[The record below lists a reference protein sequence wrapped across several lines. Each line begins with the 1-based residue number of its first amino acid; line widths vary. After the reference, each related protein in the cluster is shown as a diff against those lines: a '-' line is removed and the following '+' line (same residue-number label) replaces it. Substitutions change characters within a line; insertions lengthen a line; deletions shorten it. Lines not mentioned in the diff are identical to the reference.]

1 MKKTPTTLIA
11 LAISAVA
18 SVASVALAATPGVAP
33 VPSKVAIPARV
44 NPTALPP
51 VPLITLAD
59 VQAAQ
64 RQAAAARL
72 LKLPPPAAAV
82 PTALTVTPGTLT
94 ASASGVTGAL
104 VLTAPAAVFG
114 FVSGPAY
121 AWLGTQSAVTIDYTG
136 LTVGATYVIKCAV
149 SGAGSTSVTV
159 FAGEAY
165 TYPVMGGTA
174 TWLSSTQG
182 PANLDGTDF
191 EYVFQIPSA
200 PLNVPMGY
208 SVPGNAEVTFSAQGI
223 TGTPVFTG
231 CTLAVVPGL

>member
-82 PTALTVTPGTLT
+82 PPCIRLAGHAVRGDDRLHRADGRRDLRHQVRRERCGEHLGDGVRWRGVHVPGHGGNGDVAELHAGPGEPRRHGLRVRVPDTVCAPERAHGLLRSWQRRGHVQRARHHGHARLHRVHPGGRPGTLRR
-94 ASASGVTGAL
+94 SGF
-104 VLTAPAAVFG
+104 AP
-114 FVSGPAY
+114 
-121 AWLGTQSAVTIDYTG
+121 
-136 LTVGATYVIKCAV
+136 
-149 SGAGSTSVTV
+149 
-159 FAGEAY
+159 
-165 TYPVMGGTA
+165 
-174 TWLSSTQG
+174 
-182 PANLDGTDF
+182 
-191 EYVFQIPSA
+191 
-200 PLNVPMGY
+200 GY
-208 SVPGNAEVTFSAQGI
+208 WHRG
-223 TGTPVFTG
+223 
-231 CTLAVVPGL
+231 